1 MGTVILFTI
10 IVIVLL
16 FWSLRERMRTGFCRA
31 GKELDTGVRESP
43 FSRAL
48 GNLIGV
54 AGGIYLS
61 LVLLLT
67 FLEIQIP
74 SRIQLGKLELEPLA
88 TVAIAI
94 AIFQPLFLRLI
105 EVLRRRFLV

>member
-1 MGTVILFTI
+1 VGTILLFTVIV
-10 IVIVLL
+10 VILVC
-16 FWSLRERMRTGFCRA
+16 WSLRERVRLNSYRA
-31 GKELDTGVRESP
+31 GKELDTGARESP

-67 FLEIQIP
+67 FLEIEVP
-74 SRIQLGKLELEPLA
+74 SRIHLGKLQLEPVA
-88 TVAIAI
+88 TLAIAI
-94 AIFQPLFLRLI
+94 AVLQPLFLRLVQ
-105 EVLRRRFLV
+105 VLRRRRLV